1 VESARAATP
10 EELNG
15 KLLGMARERGL
26 ETVFIAD
33 NVGADLTPRM
43 LYRVNV
49 KDGSRRVVRGAV
61 FDDLDQRSL
70 RSNITAMGNDLY
82 VSNFLSDTSTTI
94 LAPSLLFDDITVKR
108 ANARNEKLP
117 YYPPP
122 GE

>member
-1 VESARAATP
+1 MESARAATS
-10 EELNG
+10 EELNE

-26 ETVFIAD
+26 DTVFMAD
-33 NVGADLTPRM
+33 KVGADLTPRM

-49 KDGSRRVVRGAV
+49 KDGSRQLVRGAV

>member
-1 VESARAATP
+1 
-10 EELNG
+10 
-15 KLLGMARERGL
+15 MARERGL
-26 ETVFIAD
+26 DTVFMAD
-33 NVGADLTPRM
+33 KVGADLTPRV

-49 KDGSRRVVRGAV
+49 KDGSRQLVRGAV

-82 VSNFLSDTSTTI
+82 VSNFFGDTSTTI

>member
-1 VESARAATP
+1 MESARAATP

-26 ETVFIAD
+26 DTVFMAD
-33 NVGADLTPRM
+33 KVGADLTPRM

-49 KDGSRRVVRGAV
+49 KDGSRQLVRGAV